1 MIIQII
7 PIRQGLTNLKSI
19 SNFGQLVDFFTE
31 RITEGE
37 YDGWCECKMNGD
49 ECCYYLREIDPQN
62 GTVITAQWPKVT
74 ESGDFVRAKVVVPSG
89 FEPEITWTWSQHSER
104 NVERK
109 TWPRPTLPVRWLKTW
124 IDHKWMIG
132 PRGDAL
138 LCEMSQVS
146 QAATRGP
153 LLYSPVITNIVQ
165 RGVINHQV
173 SLEPHSHQL
182 CLLVTSWPPLT
193 GRTLARTIL
202 HSTFGLNTQPNITTQ
217 QVDSA
222 VRGRTPPVV
231 ALVSSYRLSRLPRL

>member
-1 MIIQII
+1 MLLLSKGDWSSEWDSNYSSMTKGDW
-7 PIRQGLTNLKSI
+7 IRWFCPGKSCCTFWI
-19 SNFGQLVDFFTE
+19 WTGDH
-31 RITEGE
+31 
-37 YDGWCECKMNGD
+37 MN
-49 ECCYYLREIDPQN
+49 
-62 GTVITAQWPKVT
+62 V
-74 ESGDFVRAKVVVPSG
+74 ESA
-89 FEPEITWTWSQHSER
+89 R

-124 IDHKWMIG
+124 IDHKWMIE

-146 QAATRGP
+146 QAATRGR

-182 CLLVTSWPPLT
+182 YLLVTSWPPLT
-193 GRTLARTIL
+193 GRTLARTVL
-202 HSTFGLNTQPNITTQ
+202 HSTFGPNTQPNIMTQ

-231 ALVSSYRLSRLPRL
+231 ALVGSYRLTRLPRLLESKLGYIRTYLCSQLSV